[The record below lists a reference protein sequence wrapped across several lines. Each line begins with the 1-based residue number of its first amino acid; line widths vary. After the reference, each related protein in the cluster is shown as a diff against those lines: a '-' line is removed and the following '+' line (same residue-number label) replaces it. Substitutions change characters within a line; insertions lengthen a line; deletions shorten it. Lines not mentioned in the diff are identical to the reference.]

1 MIFEAKDGA
10 YRGVGGSLRC
20 FRAVPQIMI
29 WDACGFFEVRKGD
42 KKGCS

>member
-10 YRGVGGSLRC
+10 YRVGNSPRC
-20 FRAVPQIMI
+20 LRAVPQIMI
-29 WDACGFFEVRKGD
+29 WDACGFFKVRKGY